1 MAATRPIELPADS
14 HNNPLGASPDAAL
27 MLDLAKSVID
37 ARGRE
42 NDLLR
47 GVIAVQQRHV
57 EELETRLLA
66 LSRGAHQ

>member
-1 MAATRPIELPADS
+1 
-14 HNNPLGASPDAAL
+14 

-47 GVIAVQQRHV
+47 DVIAVQQRHV

-66 LSRGAHQ
+66 MARGAHQ